1 MKSIR
6 HAVVTLPLLVFN
18 GPTSVAVAQTYPLE
32 CAQRDVEVVTQL
44 EQYGEAQAVPGEIL
58 GEAFFRL
65 QHAREACSHGRVVV
79 VGLAVYH
86 SIFKT
91 SLAGKI
97 QAPR

>member
-6 HAVVTLPLLVFN
+6 HAVVT
-18 GPTSVAVAQTYPLE
+18 
-32 CAQRDVEVVTQL
+32 QL
-44 EQYGEAQAVPGEIL
+44 EQYGAAQAVPGEIL

-65 QHAREACSHGRVVV
+65 QDAREACSRGRVV
-79 VGLAVYH
+79 VGLAVYD

-97 QAPR
+97 QATR

>member
-79 VGLAVYH
+79 GLAVYD

-97 QAPR
+97 QATR